1 MMKRHMI
8 WVCALCAVVWAA
20 PAVRA
25 AEEDPLAIPAHRA
38 RQIREAAPQKPQVAP
53 KQPRRVLVWIT
64 PPHLMEKD
72 PHKRYNIPYAA
83 EAMKALGETTGAF
96 EPVVTG
102 DLVHFAPK
110 RLAVYDAVVL
120 CNASQDWIVPSD
132 DAMAGLGHLGDTKEA
147 VAEVLKKTFLEWV
160 RSGRGIM
167 AFHYAMGGNRKWK
180 AFHEMLGATYWGHP
194 WNEEVGIAVEEPD
207 HPLCAAFDG
216 KKTFRLAEEIFQF
229 NDPYS
234 RRAVRVL
241 LSLDTSAT
249 NMGVKWIHRK
259 DNDFAL
265 AWVKPYGKGRIFYTA
280 IGHRT
285 EHFWNPMILRFY
297 LSGIQFATGD
307 LAAPADPRK

>member
-1 MMKRHMI
+1 MRIRLIGMGAA
-8 WVCALCAVVWAA
+8 VALGLAVAA
-20 PAVRA
+20 PATA
-25 AEEDPLAIPAHRA
+25 LEAIPEHRA
-38 RQIREAAPQKPQVAP
+38 RQIREAVPEKPQVAP
-53 KQPRRVLVWIT
+53 KQPRRVLVWVT

-83 EAMKALGETTGAF
+83 EAIKMLGEKTGAF

-102 DLVHFAPK
+102 DLAHFAPD
-110 RLAVYDAVVL
+110 RLKTCDAVVL
-120 CNASQDWIVPSD
+120 CNASQDWIVPSGE
-132 DAMAGLGHLGDTKEA
+132 AMQKLGHLGDTKEA
-147 VAEVLKKTFLEWV
+147 VAEVLKQNFLDWV
-160 RSGRGIM
+160 RGGRGVM

-180 AFHEMLGATYWGHP
+180 AFHDMLGATYWGHP
-194 WNEEVGIAVEEPD
+194 WNEEVGIKVEEPD

-216 KKTFRLAEEIFQF
+216 KETFRLTEEIFQF
-229 NDPYS
+229 KDPYS
-234 RRAVRVL
+234 REKVRVL

-259 DNDFAL
+259 DDDFAL
-265 AWVKPYGKGRIFYTA
+265 AWVKPYGTGRVFYTA

-307 LAAPADPRK
+307 LDAPAEPRG